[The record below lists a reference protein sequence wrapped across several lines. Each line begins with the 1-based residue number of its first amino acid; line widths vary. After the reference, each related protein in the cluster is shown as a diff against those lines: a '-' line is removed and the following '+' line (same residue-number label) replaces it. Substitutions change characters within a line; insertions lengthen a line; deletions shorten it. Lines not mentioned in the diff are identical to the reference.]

1 MLPVGG
7 GTNLATAVPVPGR
20 PRGARALAAPDRGRP
35 SLVEP
40 TARAGCRRVAGASRM
55 PIIDD
60 LFAAN
65 AAYADRFA
73 LGDLPMPPR
82 RKLVVIACMDARFD
96 PLTALGL
103 AEGDANVLRNSGG
116 RTTEDVIRS
125 LVVSQQRLGT
135 EAVLVVHHTDCGTLT
150 FGNDAIR
157 AQVRERL
164 GADADGIDFLPFADV
179 DQSVRDDVAAIR
191 DSPLVPASVTVAG
204 AVYDDRT
211 GRLRRVE

>member
-1 MLPVGG
+1 
-7 GTNLATAVPVPGR
+7 
-20 PRGARALAAPDRGRP
+20 
-35 SLVEP
+35 
-40 TARAGCRRVAGASRM
+40 M

-65 AAYADRFA
+65 AASADRFA
-73 LGDLPMPPR
+73 LGGLGMPPR

-96 PLTALGL
+96 PLSALGL

-150 FGNDAIR
+150 FGNDDIR

-191 DSPLVPASVTVAG
+191 ASRLVPDEVAVSG
-204 AVYDDRT
+204 FVYDVRS
-211 GRLRRVE
+211 GALRQVD